1 MQQATWGIMMVGS
14 RTAIAALLMTGACS
28 SVNLPVSTAF
38 PGIVDRP
45 PSARVF
51 VDANGTLY
59 PDGWRERIAD
69 SRVEKSGSLL
79 GAASAAERLWLAAE
93 EQRQL
98 ASLAKMIAG
107 KRRIFVVVH
116 GFNIG
121 EADAALGFDLVERR
135 ISFRPDDALIRLHWD
150 GMLGSGVGMG
160 SIWFPAT
167 GYSQVVGIRALRRI
181 LNLPVNQDV
190 YLISHSRGASVV
202 LSALGEPPFSS
213 GFRRATERL
222 DFAGTSF
229 LEGPL
234 EDRGNR
240 VHALLLAPAVGYPD
254 FWDRTCETR
263 EGDAVCSDPPI
274 TPASDGRRC
283 PDYRVFTPQLQS
295 IRYTTNVGD
304 KTLQKYVANLRR
316 YFNATDLGYDVTVGQ
331 RLASC
336 FAFSLKGY
344 EIRKTHAHAF
354 TLYAQDPE
362 LADMLRDAGVEA
374 R

>member
-1 MQQATWGIMMVGS
+1 MVI
-14 RTAIAALLMTGACS
+14 RLKAAIAALLMTGACS
-28 SVNLPVSTAF
+28 SANLPVSMGF

-51 VDANGTLY
+51 VDANGTFY
-59 PDGWRERIAD
+59 PEGWQDRIAG
-69 SRVEKSGSLL
+69 SRIEKSGSLL
-79 GAASAAERLWLAAE
+79 NAATPAERLWLAAE
-93 EQRQL
+93 EERQL
-98 ASLAKMIAG
+98 ASLDDMIAG
-107 KRRIFVVVH
+107 KRRVFVVVH

-121 EADAALGFDLVERR
+121 EAEAALGFDLLERR
-135 ISFRPDDALIRLHWD
+135 IGFRADDALIRLHWD

-181 LNLPVNQDV
+181 LMLPQNQDV

-240 VHALLLAPAVGYPD
+240 IHALLLAPAIGYPD
-254 FWDRTCETR
+254 FWDRTCEAR
-263 EGDAVCSDPPI
+263 EGDDFCSDPPT
-274 TPASDGRRC
+274 TPATNGRRC
-283 PDYRVFTPQLQS
+283 SDYRVFTPQLQS
-295 IRYTTNVGD
+295 IRYTSNAGD
-304 KTLQKYVANLRR
+304 KTLRKYVLKLRR

-331 RLASC
+331 RLAPC
-336 FAFSLKGY
+336 FDFPVKGY

-374 R
+374 K